1 MSGTGDRP
9 PAGGASSPGEG
20 LELSDQ
26 EAAEYIASILE
37 GLTQVASSARMSF
50 LAYLINI
57 ALEEAKTEKTRRRG
71 S

>member
-1 MSGTGDRP
+1 MSGTGGGP
-9 PAGGASSPGEG
+9 PAGGASSGREG

-37 GLTQVASSARMSF
+37 GLTQVASSARMPF

-57 ALEEAKTEKTRRRG
+57 ALEEARLEKAPRD
-71 S
+71 

>member
-9 PAGGASSPGEG
+9 PAGASSPREG

-57 ALEEAKTEKTRRRG
+57 ALEEAKIEKTRRRG